1 MATYIPPHEQDPN
14 DLAWMR
20 EALNMAEEA
29 LANDEVPVGCVFVK
43 DGKAIARARNRTN
56 EWRNA
61 TLHAE
66 LEAIDHLLPTNP
78 APLDTI
84 TLYVTV
90 EPCVMCAS
98 ALRQIGIG
106 RVVYGCGNDRFGGCG
121 SVIDVNSSSRLDT
134 HPAYIAEGGYYREE
148 AIILLRRFYLSQNPN
163 APKPKAKASR
173 VLKTEIAPVPTSS
186 NNTPVSSR
194 PSSTAPSKRETSIPR
209 NIPTSSV
216 MDSSSIDI
224 RGTTVSDDG
233 DNPEIGS
240 LDSEKTIK
248 NGILP
253 IGSTIASTP
262 LPGPLE

>member
-1 MATYIPPHEQDPN
+1 MNIATYIPPSEQDPN

-43 DGKAIARARNRTN
+43 DGNAIARARNRTN

-66 LEAIDHLLPTNP
+66 LEAIDHLLPFHP
-78 APLDTI
+78 APLSTI

-121 SVIDVNSSSRLDT
+121 SVIDVNSSPRLNT

-148 AIILLRRFYLSQNPN
+148 AIMLLRRFYMSQNPN
-163 APKPKAKASR
+163 APKPKAKATR
-173 VLKTEIAPVPTSS
+173 VLKTDIAPVPS
-186 NNTPVSSR
+186 TPSSSR
-194 PSSTAPSKRETSIPR
+194 PPSTTPLKRNTSSSTLITPSSGTSTPALEIP
-209 NIPTSSV
+209 PSDSTTTDEFVGS
-216 MDSSSIDI
+216 MDSQ
-224 RGTTVSDDG
+224 
-233 DNPEIGS
+233 
-240 LDSEKTIK
+240 KT
-248 NGILP
+248 ILP

-262 LPGPLE
+262 IPGPID